1 MSTWAPLKNQTLHFM
16 VSPRKR
22 DKVRPETWN
31 RSFRE
36 VRFSPWRRSPAIEGS
51 AVSRNWEGG
60 HPSLQLPQPWGGRD
74 VGAQQIP
81 TMNISEVQQKKTINK
96 SGTGQ
101 IKPTV
106 EAKQCFR
113 MDILTVCYTGS
124 RCPCPSHSCPSPS
137 PRCLTSRSRTCQQPL
152 PLAETTGALGYRGL
166 DLTAAVQKWRA
177 QTITYSLPT
186 GICTA
191 CLWFY
196 TCRWSSAP
204 AGETHPVTH
213 HLPCRS
219 RGFRSQKIAHLVLL
233 TCVAIHL
240 VHIGRAL
247 WAKAKTESR
256 WKISCQKVKSWRARV
271 GLTWLELPVQF
282 SGMSQ
287 SFTASLHTTPRN
299 SICSNKIETI
309 HLWWSRQ
316 KRAPTIETDA
326 FTQLW

>member
-1 MSTWAPLKNQTLHFM
+1 MQKKCDIIGVQTDNPYWLFGGTATKSNSWPPGITACVDECVPHVPSRWSCRWSQGRCWSWTVGWGDTCGWSRCGPCRRPSRPPRNPDLCPRRWARERRWKIKHSTSWSLHASATKFGQKHETARFGRCFSLPEGAHLQSREALCRATEKE
-16 VSPRKR
+16 VIPPCSSPSRG
-22 DKVRPETWN
+22 
-31 RSFRE
+31 
-36 VRFSPWRRSPAIEGS
+36 EGEMLEH
-51 AVSRNWEGG
+51 SRYPQWT
-60 HPSLQLPQPWGGRD
+60 SLRYKK
-74 VGAQQIP
+74 
-81 TMNISEVQQKKTINK
+81 KKTINK

-106 EAKQCFR
+106 EAEQCFR

-186 GICTA
+186 NICTA

-219 RGFRSQKIAHLVLL
+219 RGFRS
-233 TCVAIHL
+233 
-240 VHIGRAL
+240 
-247 WAKAKTESR
+247 
-256 WKISCQKVKSWRARV
+256 
-271 GLTWLELPVQF
+271 
-282 SGMSQ
+282 
-287 SFTASLHTTPRN
+287 
-299 SICSNKIETI
+299 
-309 HLWWSRQ
+309 
-316 KRAPTIETDA
+316 
-326 FTQLW
+326 